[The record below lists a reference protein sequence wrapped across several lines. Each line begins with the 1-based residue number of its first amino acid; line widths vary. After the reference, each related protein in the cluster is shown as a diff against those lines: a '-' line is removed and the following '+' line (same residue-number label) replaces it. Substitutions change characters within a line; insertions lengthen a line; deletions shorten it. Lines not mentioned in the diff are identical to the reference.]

1 MKYLLFLCE
10 GLSDRP
16 VAAMDGKTPLSAAEK
31 PVLDRLASEGE
42 TGLIRLADYFDYP
55 EAIKADMR
63 GGDDDYYDYEEDE
76 EEVKQAEEK
85 KEQRRKNAAG
95 GK

>member
-1 MKYLLFLCE
+1 MKTVE
-10 GLSDRP
+10 VK
-16 VAAMDGKTPLSAAEK
+16 VAENETISVEEFAKIEKKTVRKNYDAEK
-31 PVLDRLASEGE
+31 AEM
-42 TGLIRLADYFDYP
+42 